1 MQFPTI
7 KMGGEPDVDG
17 TVTHYVSNDAVG
29 KPWYNPARSVIFVNG
44 MMNTGINHADSARAL
59 SKMLGSQVYGVYNK
73 KDGFFADL
81 WQCLTD
87 KIKFASQQKPDQR
100 VLAHASPT
108 NVALATQMGA
118 GALVL
123 PPRSDFGRWSQ
134 IVDALYEMEKAKAP
148 ALSKDDFVYG
158 MLGDNAATKALYS
171 LLLGTPG
178 GMLGTP
184 IHAHSQGN
192 LITSNAL
199 TAVALARGL
208 GAIRGL
214 EVNSYGSPAQGWP
227 EGLNRR
233 NNAFT
238 FDPVGM
244 LDGTV
249 DWSSSKVGYSLSHG
263 FPLTHAFEY
272 YEKHDAE
279 FVVNSFRTGG
289 WGMTFN
295 MDEVGLA
302 KYCAGL
308 GNNAERLGRIF
319 DRLEK
324 AHWTDS
330 DDVTMEYLK
339 IKSNAELAELQ
350 RISPTLIAQFIRLL
364 KAGYTARDESEAIKR
379 LESLRIDEGAGFRA

>member
-7 KMGGEPDVDG
+7 KMGGDPQVDG
-17 TVTHYVSNDAVG
+17 TVTRYVSNDAVG

-44 MMNTGINHADSARAL
+44 MMNVGEDHTKSALAL
-59 SKMLGSQVYGVYNK
+59 SKMLGAQVYGVYNK
-73 KDGFFADL
+73 KDGFFSDL

-87 KIKFASQQKPDQR
+87 KIKFTSQQKPDQR
-100 VLAHASPT
+100 VLAHASPA
-108 NVALATQMGA
+108 NAALATKIGA

-123 PPRSDFGRWSQ
+123 PPRSDFGQWSQ
-134 IVDALYEMEKAKAP
+134 IVDVLYEMEKAKAP
-148 ALSKDDFVYG
+148 ALSKDDYVYD
-158 MLGDNAATKALYS
+158 MLGGNAATKALYA
-171 LLLGTPG
+171 LLLGNPG

-199 TAVALARGL
+199 TGVALARGL

-214 EVNSYGSPAQGWP
+214 EVHSYGSPAQGWP

-249 DWSSSKVGYSLSHG
+249 DWSSSKVGYKLSHG

-279 FVVNSFRTGG
+279 FVINSFRTGG
-289 WGMTFN
+289 WGMTVN
-295 MDEVGLA
+295 MDEKGLA
-302 KYCAGL
+302 KYCASL
-308 GNNAERLGRIF
+308 GNHTDRLIRIF
-319 DRLEK
+319 DRLESQ
-324 AHWTDS
+324 HWTDS
-330 DDVTMEYLK
+330 DDVTLEYLK
-339 IKSNAELAELQ
+339 LKSDTELAELQ
-350 RISPTLIAQFIRLL
+350 RIAPLLIEQFIRLL
-364 KAGYTARDESEAIKR
+364 KAGYTANDESQAIKR
-379 LESLRIDEGAGFRA
+379 LEGLRVDNGMGFRA